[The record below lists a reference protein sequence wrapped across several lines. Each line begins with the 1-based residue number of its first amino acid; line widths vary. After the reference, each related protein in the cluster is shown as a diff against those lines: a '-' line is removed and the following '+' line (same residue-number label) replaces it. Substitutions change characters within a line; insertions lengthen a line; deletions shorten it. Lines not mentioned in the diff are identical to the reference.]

1 MGEIKMRCMKC
12 NQVIKDNALECP
24 FCGYKNEEELS
35 GLNLGSIS
43 KIAQKEENITP
54 DGYPRDYYHHDGK
67 RGFKAIFDLYKK
79 AFVFSGVSDWA
90 EYWTQ
95 SLFVMVFA
103 VINIVTRNIILG
115 VSPNNPLPINHSMTA
130 LILFIISALVILI
143 SAIPVLSATIRRL
156 HDAGYSGYWYLANF
170 IPLIGSFIV
179 VFLTLSPFKRT
190 EYNRAY
196 EKRPTNKLRFEKE
209 TI

>member
-1 MGEIKMRCMKC
+1 MRCMKC

-24 FCGYKNEEELS
+24 FCGHRHEEELS

-43 KIAQKEENITP
+43 KIAQKEENATP
-54 DGYPRDYYHHDGK
+54 DGYPRDYYHDKGK
-67 RGFKAIFDLYKK
+67 RGFRAIFDMYKR

-95 SLFVMVFA
+95 SLFIMVFA
-103 VINIVTRNIILG
+103 VINLVTRNIILG
-115 VSPNNPLPINHSMTA
+115 VDPNNPLPINTSMTA

-143 SAIPVLSATIRRL
+143 SFIPVISASVRRL
-156 HDAGYSGYWYLANF
+156 HDAGYSGYWYLATF

-179 VFLTLSPFKRT
+179 VFLLLGPYKRT
-190 EYNRAY
+190 EYNREY
-196 EKRPTNKLRFEKE
+196 EKKSIVKVKLQASE
-209 TI
+209 

>member
-1 MGEIKMRCMKC
+1 MRCMKC

-43 KIAQKEENITP
+43 KIAEKKDNSIP

-67 RGFKAIFDLYKK
+67 RGFRAIFDLYKR

-95 SLFVMVFA
+95 SLFIMVFA

-130 LILFIISALVILI
+130 FILFIASALVILI
-143 SAIPVLSATIRRL
+143 SAIPVISATVRRL

-179 VFLTLSPFKRT
+179 VFLILGPFKRT
-190 EYNRAY
+190 EYNREY
-196 EKRPTNKLRFEKE
+196 EKRPTNKVRFEE
-209 TI
+209 